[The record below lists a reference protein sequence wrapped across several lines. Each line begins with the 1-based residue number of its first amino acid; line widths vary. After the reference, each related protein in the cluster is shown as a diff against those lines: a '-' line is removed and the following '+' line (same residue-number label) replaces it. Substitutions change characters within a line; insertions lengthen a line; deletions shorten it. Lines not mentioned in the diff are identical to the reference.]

1 MKLLVVED
9 DVKVAAAL
17 ARGLRAEGFTV
28 EVAPDGD
35 DGVWRATEGTYDLI
49 VLDIM
54 LPGRNGYRVCAD
66 LRRQGDWT
74 PVLMLTAKDGDQDEA
89 EALDTGADDYLRK
102 PFSFDVLVARIRA
115 LLRRATSTPGDAVVV
130 GDLRVDPAARAVW
143 RGDVPL
149 ALTTR
154 EFEVLEFLA
163 RRTGTVQSKA
173 EILAGVWDFRLRGRP
188 QHRRGVRP
196 SPAAQGGRALRRPH
210 HRDGPRRGL
219 PPGRGVTPAP
229 RPGRWPG
236 VRSVRFRITLAA
248 TVAVAVVLVLA
259 GIGLVLAQ
267 RRSLTRSLEESLTQ
281 EAEAIIAGAEVGEVP
296 EVLDP
301 AGDDDTVAQ
310 VVVGSTGDVVASTPN
325 VEGRTRLVAASPP
338 PFSSSTAIES
348 VLEDGDRFL
357 IVTRPVPSTSAPL
370 VVSVGA
376 PLDDVADAT
385 SALARSMLLAGPL
398 VVALLA
404 ALVWWLVGRTLR
416 PVEAIRAEVSEI
428 GGSDLHRRV
437 PVPPGD
443 DEVTRLART
452 MNDMLARVE
461 SSAGRQQRFVADA
474 SHELRSP
481 LTRIRTE
488 LEVDLAHPA
497 GADPVATH
505 RSVLEEVDGLQAL
518 VDDLL
523 LLARI
528 EDAPAGALVAATV
541 CDLDDVVLDEVHRVA
556 GGRVEVR
563 GADLASAQVRGDVP
577 ALARAVR
584 NVIENAVRHATAG
597 VDVGLTVDDGW
608 AVVTTADDGPGIPA
622 DRAAEVFERFAR
634 LDEARS
640 GHDGGT
646 GLGLAIAREVV
657 ERHGGTITVDLDHQ
671 PGACVVITLPVA
683 EG

>member
-1 MKLLVVED
+1 M
-9 DVKVAAAL
+9 
-17 ARGLRAEGFTV
+17 
-28 EVAPDGD
+28 
-35 DGVWRATEGTYDLI
+35 
-49 VLDIM
+49 
-54 LPGRNGYRVCAD
+54 
-66 LRRQGDWT
+66 
-74 PVLMLTAKDGDQDEA
+74 
-89 EALDTGADDYLRK
+89 
-102 PFSFDVLVARIRA
+102 
-115 LLRRATSTPGDAVVV
+115 
-130 GDLRVDPAARAVW
+130 
-143 RGDVPL
+143 
-149 ALTTR
+149 
-154 EFEVLEFLA
+154 
-163 RRTGTVQSKA
+163 
-173 EILAGVWDFRLRGRP
+173 
-188 QHRRGVRP
+188 
-196 SPAAQGGRALRRPH
+196 
-210 HRDGPRRGL
+210 
-219 PPGRGVTPAP
+219 TPASL
-229 RPGRWPG
+229 PGRWPG
-236 VRSVRFRITLAA
+236 VHSVRFRITLAA

-267 RRSLTRSLEESLTQ
+267 RRSLTGSLEESLSQ
-281 EAEAIIAGAEVGEVP
+281 EAQAIIADAERGEVP

-310 VVVGSTGDVVASTPN
+310 VVVGSTGDLVASTPN

-338 PFSSSTAIES
+338 PFSSFTTIRS
-348 VLEDGDRFL
+348 VLEEGDRFL

-385 SALARSMLLAGPL
+385 AALVRSLFLTGPL

-416 PVEAIRAEVSEI
+416 PVEAIRAEVSAI

-443 DEVTRLART
+443 DEVARLART
-452 MNDMLARVE
+452 MNDMLGRVE
-461 SSAGRQQRFVADA
+461 SSAERQQRFVADL

-488 LEVDLAHPA
+488 LEVDLAHPD
-497 GADPVATH
+497 GADPAATH

-528 EDAPAGALVAATV
+528 EGAPAGAPVAVTV

-556 GGRVEVR
+556 GGRVEVL
-563 GADLASAQVRGDVP
+563 GAELAAVQVRGDVP

-584 NVIENAVRHATAG
+584 NVIENAVRHAIAG
-597 VDVGLTVDDGW
+597 VDVGLTVENGW
-608 AVVTTADDGPGIPA
+608 AVVTIADDGPGIPA
-622 DRAAEVFERFAR
+622 DRATEVFERFTR

-640 GHDGGT
+640 GGDGGT

-657 ERHGGTITVDLDHQ
+657 ERHGGTITLDVAHHL
-671 PGACVVITLPVA
+671 GACVVITLPA
-683 EG
+683 ASQ